1 MTEQKIL
8 RDIEILE
15 NQVLITQCTRLK
27 GAWLDKKL
35 VEGIQ
40 DGDWFSIHYEASW

>member
-27 GAWLDKKL
+27 GAWLDKLRGLAKIL
-35 VEGIQ
+35 V
-40 DGDWFSIHYEASW
+40 SLKK